1 MVDDEIIKE
10 VRRTRDELAA
20 RFDYDLDA
28 ICAHYQKMQQERG
41 IQTVTLPPRKPVDTR
56 LGVRAH
62 AQNGNGAKPQPQS
75 GNAQGLVSITE
86 EVEEPLADFEEYT
99 Q

>member
-1 MVDDEIIKE
+1 MVEDEVIKE
-10 VRRTRDELAA
+10 VWRVRDEIAA
-20 RFDYDLDA
+20 QFNYDVRA
-28 ICAHYQKMQQERG
+28 IGAYYLKLQEESG
-41 IQTVTLPPRKPVDTR
+41 MPTVTLSPRKPVDTR

-75 GNAQGLVSITE
+75 GNAQVLVSLTE
-86 EVEEPLADFEEYT
+86 DFEEYT